1 MMCRPCPHWKN
12 VGVSVYI
19 TRKYYNPR
27 REKTMKKAYEVRLA
41 DMSTTLVYARTEK
54 SAMKLAESLTYMT
67 AVNARKLDGNG
78 GK

>member
-19 TRKYYNPR
+19 TRKYLISGG
-27 REKTMKKAYEVRLA
+27 KIMKAFEVRFTN
-41 DMSTTLVYARTEK
+41 METTVVYARSGK
-54 SAMKLAESLTYMT
+54 SAMKIAEAITYLT
-67 AVNARKLDGNG
+67 AVTARKLDGNG

>member
-19 TRKYYNPR
+19 TRKYIILGG
-27 REKTMKKAYEVRLA
+27 KTMKAYEVRLA
-41 DMSTTLVYARTEK
+41 DMTTTLVYARTEK
-54 SAMKLAESLTYMT
+54 SAIKLAESLTYLT
-67 AVNARKLDGNG
+67 AVTARKLEGNG